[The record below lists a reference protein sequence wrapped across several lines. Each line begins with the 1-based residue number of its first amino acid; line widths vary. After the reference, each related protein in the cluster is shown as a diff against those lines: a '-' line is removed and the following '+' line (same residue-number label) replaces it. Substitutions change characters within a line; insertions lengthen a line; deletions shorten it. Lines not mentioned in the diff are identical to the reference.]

1 MFKNSV
7 FSCIGFCLILVSC
20 HSTKV
25 AEMPETKVYANF
37 VRHQNDTCG
46 DLCRRIVFTHL
57 PCSARKHTGKNGKLL
72 PQLTEGEQSDSA
84 CFTCKEQTDVKMA
97 ILQGIAYKMGFS
109 YTIYFRNTEFMMAGP
124 YCSKAAFNLR
134 ARFGDTVP
142 FVFWGKLNEKTG
154 RQVFYT
160 ARDSAAYPY
169 YVPSTLDSMV
179 YDLNHFCT
187 DDEMNEE
194 RKFEQELI
202 DKYFKVHVT
211 PNPFAETF
219 ELTLNVEKL
228 QYMVYN
234 QVLNIAFYDGS
245 GNTLHTQTI
254 EANKPYT
261 FTIPGLKS
269 GSILHYKITWSDY
282 VISGQLMKTPG

>member
-25 AEMPETKVYANF
+25 AEMPEIKVYANF
-37 VRHQNDTCG
+37 VNHQNDTCG

-72 PQLTEGEQSDSA
+72 PQLSEGEESDSA
-84 CFTCKEQTDVKMA
+84 CFTCKDQINEQAV
-97 ILQGIAYKMGFS
+97 LFQGIPYKMGFS
-109 YTIYFRNTEFMMAGP
+109 YMLSMRNAELEMDYA
-124 YCSKAAFNLR
+124 YCSKVSLNLR
-134 ARFGDTVP
+134 ARFGDSVP

-160 ARDSAAYPY
+160 ARDSTAYPY
-169 YVPSTLDSMV
+169 FVPSTLDSLV
-179 YDLNHFCT
+179 YDLSQNCS
-187 DDEMNEE
+187 DDEKSEE
-194 RKFEQELI
+194 RKGFQAVI
-202 DKYFKVHVT
+202 DRYLKVDVT
-211 PNPFAETF
+211 PNPFAESF
-219 ELTLNVEKL
+219 ELTLNAEEAQFV
-228 QYMVYN
+228 VRN

-254 EANKPYT
+254 EADKPYT

-282 VISGQLMKTPG
+282 VISGQILKA